1 MHDVVQVDF
10 IVRRKSGGPMMLVTA
25 ISSEG
30 PGSAL
35 MASCAW
41 QEGSSPAQATV
52 PLDELVS
59 FTRI

>member
-1 MHDVVQVDF
+1 MHDVVQGDF
-10 IVRRKSGGPMMLVTA
+10 IVRRKTVGPLMLVTA

-35 MASCAW
+35 MASCEW
-41 QEGSSPAQATV
+41 QEGSSPARATV
-52 PLDELVS
+52 PLDKLVS